1 MTDVRK
7 LLKKRDNAK
16 IFDEV
21 AKEKKPKLNVQR
33 LMARRTAA
41 KNDLDM
47 WQSLLQTAYHFAMP
61 NYNPFEN
68 YGLGGMLAPGQEY
81 NADIYDLTLC
91 IAHKRLADKMLM
103 NMVPQGQQ
111 WVKFTPGDEF
121 GEPGTP
127 LYQRALEATQI
138 LTDHFFKILDRSNF
152 YLAVGESLQ
161 DCLISTGIIAVN
173 EGTAKKPVRYEAVPA
188 SHVMFQGDAEG
199 TVDAVFRDW
208 YKVRV
213 ETLKSMWSGIK
224 DEDIAKINKKPED
237 EIDIWECAW
246 IDYEATEKE
255 RYKYVV
261 MTSAQDILLEQSSS
275 SWPWVIYRMR
285 RLTGEIRGRGPSLEA
300 FPTAATINQALE
312 DELVAAAFQANPMY
326 MAASDSAFNQDTFTP
341 RPGSIVPVQM
351 LMGEW
356 PIKPF
361 EQSGNIQFNA
371 LLVNDFRQQ
380 INDLLYA
387 FPLGAVNSPQR
398 TATEAEI
405 RFTENLES
413 FSAMVPRLQNEFF
426 VPIIQRTLWVI
437 NKVLP
442 QTFANIPDDIR
453 NKMLSADG
461 QILSLSFD
469 TPLMTAKGQVKT
481 QALLGYYQAL
491 ASMIGPEAATAS
503 LNPINVITGMA
514 DNQGIEVKNIKTP
527 EELEKLMQAAGQA
540 AQQEME
546 QQGVE
551 IGQEQQ

>member
-1 MTDVRK
+1 MADMRK

-16 IFDEV
+16 LFDEV
-21 AKEKKPKLNVQR
+21 KKEKRPKLNINR
-33 LMARRTAA
+33 LVAMRTAA
-41 KNDLDM
+41 KSDLDM
-47 WQSLLQTAYHFAMP
+47 WRAILETSYHYAMP

-68 YGLGGMLAPGQEY
+68 YGLAGMLTPGQEY
-81 NADIYDLTLC
+81 NADIYDLTLP

-127 LYQRALEATQI
+127 LYQKALDATQRM
-138 LTDHFFKILDRSNF
+138 TDHFFKIVDRSNF

-161 DCLISTGIIAVN
+161 DVLISTGIIAVN
-173 EGTAKKPVRYEAVPA
+173 EGNIRKPVRYEAVPA

-199 TVDAVFRDW
+199 QVDAVFRDW

-213 ETLKSMWSGIK
+213 ENIKSMWPAIK
-224 DEDIAKINKKPED
+224 DEDIGKLNKKPQD
-237 EIDIWECAW
+237 ELDLWECAW
-246 IDYEATEKE
+246 IDYDADEKE
-255 RYKYVV
+255 RYQYVV
-261 MTSAQDILLEQSSS
+261 MTSATQVLLEQKSS
-275 SWPWVIYRMR
+275 SWPWIVYRMR

-326 MAASDSAFNQDTFTP
+326 MAASDSAFNQQTFTP

-351 LMGEW
+351 IMGEW

-361 EQSGNIQFNA
+361 EQAGNIQFNA

-387 FPLGAVNSPQR
+387 FPLGAVNSPTR

-405 RFTENLES
+405 RYTENLES

-426 VPIIQRTLWVI
+426 IPVVQRTLWVI

-453 NKMLSADG
+453 NKMLSVDG

-481 QALLGYYQAL
+481 QALLGFYQAL
-491 ASMIGPEAATAS
+491 ASMIGQEAATAA
-503 LNPINVITGMA
+503 LNPVEVITGMA
-514 DNQGIEVKNIKTP
+514 DNQGIEVKNIKSP
-527 EELEKLMQAAGQA
+527 DELNQLMQVAGQA
-540 AQQEME
+540 AE
-546 QQGVE
+546 QQAEQAGV
-551 IGQEQQ
+551 IIDAQ